1 MGAAVK
7 QAQIY
12 PRQLLMHLIHRL
24 QRQGKSN
31 PRQIILKL
39 TTRRSQI
46 QYWDAS
52 TQYTLSLITG
62 SLALPQPPNI
72 YEWRLWSLIPQP
84 SNTEFD
90 FVGATKTKCHNQQ
103 SELWTPH
110 FTFTVMFANIIVTS
124 WSLGPKD
131 RQSRVRKF
139 SCWYVF

>member
-72 YEWRLWSLIPQP
+72 YE
-84 SNTEFD
+84 
-90 FVGATKTKCHNQQ
+90 
-103 SELWTPH
+103 
-110 FTFTVMFANIIVTS
+110 
-124 WSLGPKD
+124 
-131 RQSRVRKF
+131 
-139 SCWYVF
+139 